1 MGKGP
6 GMAHKLCEVCKKR
19 VATVHVTNLIGGKRE
34 HHFCE
39 QCAHEVGISTP
50 KPAPNLAEVLSSLIG
65 AQQAPV
71 DEKLAGL
78 SCPRCGMT
86 FKEFRAKGRLGC
98 AYDYEAL
105 GKGLMPIVEHIHHGA
120 QHTGKVPSQAGPSV
134 ARLSTLIK
142 LRQELQQAV
151 ARENY
156 EKAAELRDGIAALEK
171 ELDSEDA

>member
-1 MGKGP
+1 
-6 GMAHKLCEVCKKR
+6 
-19 VATVHVTNLIGGKRE
+19 VHVTNLIGGKKE

-50 KPAPNLAEVLSSLIG
+50 KPPPPNLAEVLSSLIG
-65 AQQAPV
+65 AQQTPL
-71 DEKLAGL
+71 DEKLAAL

-98 AYDYEAL
+98 PHDYEAL
-105 GKGLMPIVEHIHHGA
+105 RKGLMPIVKHIHHGT

-134 ARLSTLIK
+134 VRLTRLIK

-151 ARENY
+151 ASENY
-156 EKAAELRDGIAALEK
+156 EKAAELRDGIARLEE
-171 ELDSEDA
+171 ELGSETA